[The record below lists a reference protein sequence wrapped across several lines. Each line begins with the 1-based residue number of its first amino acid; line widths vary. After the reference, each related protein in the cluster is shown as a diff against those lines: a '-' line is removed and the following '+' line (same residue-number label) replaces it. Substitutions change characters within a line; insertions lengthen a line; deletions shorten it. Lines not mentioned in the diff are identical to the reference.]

1 MKNIFFLKIKNK
13 HKKSDDE
20 VKPQLSRSTRLGNK
34 LIYKFILDWT
44 QYDIKYN
51 N

>member
-13 HKKSDDE
+13 HKKSDE
-20 VKPQLSRSTRLGNK
+20 VKPQLSKSTRLGNK

-51 N
+51 I